1 MGEGRLRTVS
11 LHSPPTPPHR
21 SDFGVSLIA
30 NTRVAVLLAHAL
42 ERCKSFTIRSLG
54 EYYLS
59 TPAHAFHAGE

>member
-1 MGEGRLRTVS
+1 MGVS
-11 LHSPPTPPHR
+11 RAVRSPPPPPPP